1 MINKIVVFLLITVF
15 LVSCNKFTEDSGVP
29 SFIHIDKIKL
39 NAGVG
44 EGTDS
49 AYIADAWIYI
59 DDDFIGAYELPATF
73 PILKTGARKLIVKPG
88 IILNGIS
95 ATRTINPFF
104 EDISLNVNLV
114 ADSVL
119 HFSTLTTS
127 YIPEANFPWNAVGQE
142 DFEQGGISID
152 TLTASSAW
160 IEKSKLDVYE
170 GDFSGYC
177 HLNQT
182 NDYLMVTCISDFSLP
197 SSSNVVILELNCRNT
212 ASILEVGLYLNLS
225 GGTVLQK
232 QHLYINPGDSWK
244 KLYVNFT
251 DLISQYNSAN
261 SFKIYFSSS
270 LSSDVSEAD
279 IFIDNIKLV
288 TY

>member
-1 MINKIVVFLLITVF
+1 MINKISIAFFLLLV
-15 LVSCNKFTEDSGVP
+15 LVSCKKFTEDSGVP
-29 SFIHIDKIKL
+29 SFVRIEKIGL

-49 AYIADAWIYI
+49 SYIADAWVYV
-59 DDDFIGAYELPATF
+59 DDDYIGTFELPATF
-73 PILKTGARKLIVKPG
+73 PILKTGARNITVRPG

-104 EDISLNVNLV
+104 NDINVSVNLV
-114 ADSVL
+114 ADSVINL
-119 HFSTLTTS
+119 GSLKTS
-127 YIPEANFPWNAVGQE
+127 YIPEAVFPWNAVGQE
-142 DFEQGGISID
+142 DFEQGGITID
-152 TLTASSAW
+152 TLTSSSAW

-177 HLNQT
+177 HLNQS
-182 NDYLMVTCISDFSLP
+182 NDYLMATSISDFTMP
-197 SSSNVVILELNCRNT
+197 TSSNVVILELNCRNT
-212 ASILEVGLYLNLS
+212 ASILEVGLFLNLS

-232 QHLYINPGDSWK
+232 QHLYINPGDKWK
-244 KLYVNFT
+244 KIYVNFT
-251 DLISQYNSAN
+251 ELISQYNSAN
-261 SFKIYFSSS
+261 SFKVYFSST